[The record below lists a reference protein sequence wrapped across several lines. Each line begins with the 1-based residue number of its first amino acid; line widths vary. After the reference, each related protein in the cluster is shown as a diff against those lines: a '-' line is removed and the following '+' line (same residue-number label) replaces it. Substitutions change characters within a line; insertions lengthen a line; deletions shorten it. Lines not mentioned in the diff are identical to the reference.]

1 MSLLMQTATAD
12 RRGRVS
18 QCHGGRAFLTEQ
30 RERVYDGVCS
40 GFSALSAFGGASVL
54 RVSGFGSSR

>member
-1 MSLLMQTATAD
+1 MRIATAD
-12 RRGRVS
+12 CRRWAS
-18 QCHGGRAFLTEQ
+18 QRHGGRALLTEQ
-30 RERVYDGVCS
+30 PEPVYDGVCS